1 MTDIDDQPFAG
12 RGLGDENDAPEGS
25 DSLLDGMSIA
35 LKRACPGCGGTEG
48 TIKTQN
54 GQDGVWCADCG
65 RWGGFNASRAET
77 GRPCRSL
84 RTRRN
89 ISPSQKTRVLLRDLS
104 ACVLCHRRGDL
115 VIGHAVSLRDGYAE
129 GMSDAILY
137 SDHNLVCD
145 VRGVQR
151 GSGPSVHTAVPS
163 AADLLAARPPQ
174 ARSAELT
181 REHTVSTI

>member
-1 MTDIDDQPFAG
+1 MTDVDDQPFAG
-12 RGLGDENDAPEGS
+12 PGLGDENDAPEGS

-48 TIKTQN
+48 TIKTKN

-77 GRPCRSL
+77 GRPRRPL
-84 RTRRN
+84 RTRRK

-104 ACVLCHRRGDL
+104 ACVLCHHRGDL

-137 SDHNLVCD
+137 SDHNLVAMCAECNAGLGGASIPPY
-145 VRGVQR
+145 R
-151 GSGPSVHTAVPS
+151 
-163 AADLLAARPPQ
+163 LLLIVSLRAHHERDR
-174 ARSAELT
+174 RS
-181 REHTVSTI
+181 